1 VSKILDAL
9 RQAEAENLNRALP
22 FEADRWQNDRRFRMV
37 CVSSNKGGVGKTT
50 VATNLAVYLR
60 ALREEQRVLLFAFDD
75 QTTLDRMFDLGAE
88 DSPGDIADGI
98 REGSFA
104 RVARLGQ
111 YGVDY
116 IPSSRDIP
124 GLKRLLESPHQLQ
137 RILLA
142 SDPAGTVVVDTK
154 SDFENLT
161 QSAIQSSDLTIVVV
175 KDQASLHE
183 AQRVFDL
190 LAKQKRPLESARVL
204 LSLVDLRVKFR
215 EDEEIDVLGHLV
227 SQIRREGYP
236 LFQTF
241 ISRSPKVES
250 LYTNPEGRA
259 HAILGAANQS
269 AVHRQMHQLTQEV
282 LTALEGLPPSR
293 TQLVPDSTATP
304 LCAKTRP
311 NVYAALL

>member
-1 VSKILDAL
+1 
-9 RQAEAENLNRALP
+9 
-22 FEADRWQNDRRFRMV
+22 M
-37 CVSSNKGGVGKTT
+37 
-50 VATNLAVYLR
+50 
-60 ALREEQRVLLFAFDD
+60 
-75 QTTLDRMFDLGAE
+75 
-88 DSPGDIADGI
+88 
-98 REGSFA
+98 
-104 RVARLGQ
+104 
-111 YGVDY
+111 
-116 IPSSRDIP
+116 
-124 GLKRLLESPHQLQ
+124 
-137 RILLA
+137 
-142 SDPAGTVVVDTK
+142 VDTK

-215 EDEEIDVLGHLV
+215 EGEEIDVLGHLV

-293 TQLVPDSTATP
+293 TQLVPVRSQNRYTPESLSFSLPALNRSTGDGSPIANEDS
-304 LCAKTRP
+304 
-311 NVYAALL
+311 VSY